1 MTTLAPRHFIV
12 YRKPDHATR
21 FWMTQNGR
29 GHVGTTTL
37 EELAR
42 ELSGR
47 HARQLYALP
56 PVDRPAGTADLTS
69 AEAHRLLAWL
79 KIGTGA
85 KRKT

>member
-21 FWMTQNGR
+21 FWMTQDGR

-42 ELSGR
+42 ELAGR
-47 HARQLYALP
+47 RARQLYALP
-56 PVDRPAGTADLTS
+56 LVSRPAGTADLTS

-79 KIGTGA
+79 KIGTDPR
-85 KRKT
+85 RKP

>member
-37 EELAR
+37 EELAL
-42 ELSGR
+42 ELAGR
-47 HARQLYALP
+47 GARQLFALP
-56 PVDRPAGTADLTS
+56 LVGRPAGTSDLTH
-69 AEAHRLLAWL
+69 AEAQQLLAWL

-85 KRKT
+85 RRKT